1 MYIEL
6 TTSTT
11 CFFIQNNL
19 VLRIGCLQE
28 FDLPIVQLA
37 YDMRLISKN
46 IDFEGHK
53 DYYTKFVVGVY
64 ATNTLLKIQYLADYC
79 S

>member
-1 MYIEL
+1 
-6 TTSTT
+6 
-11 CFFIQNNL
+11 
-19 VLRIGCLQE
+19 LQE